1 MRPTRR
7 GLLVLAPVVAV
18 AGCARDA
25 SPGSSP
31 TGATT
36 GSSPVASPAPTSS
49 VPSSPTGSS
58 APGSSA
64 PGASSAQP
72 SSPGELPLEVQ
83 VGQLLMVG
91 HDRPTLDP
99 ATRDLFSRHQIGSM
113 LLLGNAL
120 GGRSGIAA
128 LTSQLAGLDLAVPLV
143 VAADQEGGRVQRLSG
158 SGFST
163 IPTAVEQAKLG
174 PRALEERW
182 RGWGGELARA
192 GVHYNLAPVADLV
205 PPDYVSRNA
214 PIGQLQRNYGT
225 DAQTVA
231 ASTSAVVAGLRA
243 AGVASALKHFPGLG
257 RVTVNTDFGVAVDE
271 VTTGTDA
278 ELAPFVAAIKA
289 GASSVMVSSAIY
301 RRIDPEQQGVFSSRI
316 ITGLLRQ
323 RLGFEGVVIADDLG
337 AAVAVK
343 EVSPGERAVR
353 FLQAGGDLVITAD
366 PELAA
371 PMAKAILARAEQ
383 DQAFAAELT
392 RKAERVLALKAS
404 VSR

>member
-1 MRPTRR
+1 MRPSRR

-18 AGCARDA
+18 AGCAKDT
-25 SPGSSP
+25 SPGSP

-36 GSSPVASPAPTSS
+36 GSSPSPSPVETNS
-49 VPSSPTGSS
+49 VPTGTAGSS
-58 APGSSA
+58 APPSSA
-64 PGASSAQP
+64 PG
-72 SSPGELPLEVQ
+72 GLPLEVL

-99 ATRDLFSRHQIGSM
+99 ATRDLFTRHQIGSM
-113 LLLGNAL
+113 LLLGNSL
-120 GGRSGIAA
+120 GGRSAIAA

-158 SGFST
+158 SGFSA
-163 IPTAVEQAKLG
+163 IPTAVAQAKLG
-174 PRALEERW
+174 PQALEERW
-182 RGWGGELARA
+182 RGWGGELTRA
-192 GVHYNLAPVADLV
+192 GVRYNLAPVADLV

-225 DAQTVA
+225 DARTVA

-243 AGVASALKHFPGLG
+243 AGVATALKHFPGLG

-343 EVSPGERAVR
+343 EVSPGERALR

-366 PELAA
+366 PSLAA
-371 PMAKAILARAEQ
+371 PMAEAILAKARQ
-383 DQAFAAELT
+383 DQAFAADLA
-392 RKAERVLALKAS
+392 RKAERVLKLKAS